1 MRGGRKLKAAVL
13 ASILGTSGLAAT
25 SVGAEVGLPGLDGSA
40 AIWGDDVVAV
50 ADDEGALFTVTAS
63 GEVSAP
69 EGRHAGDMTQ
79 YTLNGPV
86 VGMEVDADG
95 AGYWLIGE
103 DGGVFAFDAPFL
115 GSMGG
120 QPLNQPV
127 VDMAAHPDGDG
138 YWFVASDGGIFAF
151 GNAPFYGSMG
161 GTPLNRPIVGMTA
174 TASGKGY
181 WMVADDGGLFAFGD
195 AAFYGSLGSNPPS
208 APVVGMALT
217 PGGKGYW
224 MFDASGAVYEFGDAT
239 NVGDA
244 AGQFSSAVVGAVP
257 IIVDGEATGFRMVLE
272 SGEVVEVNPESFSG
286 PTTTQPPAAAPPP
299 GSYAWLI
306 DLPNSDG
313 NPIRW
318 DGCTAIPYWTDLT
331 LAPADA
337 RDRVE
342 SVIQVI
348 EQASGYDLVFQ
359 GDTTMLSAE
368 FRSSI
373 DYGMLVRWSTPEQ
386 EPGLAGSAIGL
397 GGPSATGVWNGTG
410 WDYWIRTGVVQ
421 IDAGFTGFQTGW
433 GNPNSLEEVLA
444 HEFAHAMNLNHVQ
457 LTSELMYPSAIGV
470 GGLGE
475 GTAWA
480 LDRAQD
486 LTCRNDSGFTAAEAG
501 PGPVP
506 TFTVEI
512 PVGLDGSDVGQF
524 VTHGHEGHDHGRATT
539 GLVSTLAEPRLY
551 GSLRSSVAVDELG
564 GHAHDDGDER
574 GDDRDEPL
582 GHGGGC
588 GCCACAPLS

>member
-1 MRGGRKLKAAVL
+1 MKAVVL
-13 ASILGTSGLAAT
+13 ASILGTTGFAAT
-25 SVGAEVGLPGLDGSA
+25 NVGAEVGLPGLEQSA
-40 AIWGDDVVAV
+40 GIWGDDVVAV

-63 GEVSAP
+63 GEVAAP

-79 YTLNGPV
+79 FTLNGPV

-95 AGYWLIGE
+95 SGYWLIGE

-120 QPLNQPV
+120 QVLNQPV

-174 TASGKGY
+174 TASGEGY

-208 APVVGMALT
+208 SAVVGMALT

-244 AGQFSSAVVGAVP
+244 AGQLDSAVVGAVP

-272 SGEVVEVNPESFSG
+272 NGEVVEVDPESFSG
-286 PTTTQPPAAAPPP
+286 PTTTQPPTNDPPATEP
-299 GSYAWLI
+299 PAGSYAWLI
-306 DLPNSDG
+306 DQPNADG
-313 NPIRW
+313 SPIRW

-331 LAPADA
+331 LAPAGT

-342 SVIQVI
+342 SVIAVI
-348 EQASGYDLVFQ
+348 EQASGYDLVYQ

-397 GGPSATGVWNGTG
+397 GGPSASGAWNGSS

-421 IDAGFTGFQTGW
+421 IDAGFTGFQEGW

-486 LTCRNDSGFTAAEAG
+486 LTCRNDSAFSAAEAG
-501 PGPVP
+501 PGPAP

-512 PVGLDGSDVGQF
+512 PIGLNGTDIGQF
-524 VTHGHEGHDHGRATT
+524 VTRGHEGHGHPVRREE
-539 GLVSTLAEPRLY
+539 STD
-551 GSLRSSVAVDELG
+551 VT
-564 GHAHDDGDER
+564 DDPDDVPGDQ
-574 GDDRDEPL
+574 RDEPL

-588 GCCACAPLS
+588 GCCACAPVS